1 MPVLAM
7 LDGRGFLVPVVRRKT
22 TPDVVV
28 DVDIALPGR
37 DEPLGV
43 TSPDRDPI
51 RLINSIYKRTKIE
64 SMVAND

>member
-1 MPVLAM
+1 M
-7 LDGRGFLVPVVRRKT
+7 
-22 TPDVVV
+22 V

-51 RLINSIYKRTKIE
+51 RLIKWYLQEKEKEIE
-64 SMVAND
+64 SIVCK